1 VKVRDTPT
9 IILQPNPKRFYRSG
23 RDCYRELRRTT
34 LLRTRVHKSRG
45 DSLSRSALGRP
56 SPRALAHT
64 WSENCPEMHIS
75 AHDAPLARG
84 NNVRVNTDTP
94 LGGMRVKER
103 IREAGHP
110 GERVLGT
117 RSGPHSLW
125 VVLDGG
131 GAPALPLGVFL
142 PDGTEAVALFSG
154 EEEARM
160 FCHLGGKEGANRR
173 VRETSAG
180 EVLSLLYRAG
190 RPVRRVAL
198 DPFAEVVPGGGS
210 LGTST
215 LSAERFARRFAR
227 PDPERVGGGPPWR

>member
-1 VKVRDTPT
+1 
-9 IILQPNPKRFYRSG
+9 
-23 RDCYRELRRTT
+23 
-34 LLRTRVHKSRG
+34 
-45 DSLSRSALGRP
+45 
-56 SPRALAHT
+56 
-64 WSENCPEMHIS
+64 MHIS
-75 AHDAPLARG
+75 AHDAPLAGG

-94 LGGMRVKER
+94 LGGVRVKER

-117 RSGPHSLW
+117 RSGTNSLW

-160 FCHLGGKEGANRR
+160 FCHLGGEEGANRR
-173 VRETSAG
+173 VRETSPA

-190 RPVRRVAL
+190 RPVRRVTL
-198 DPFAEVVPGGGS
+198 DPFPEVVPGGGS
-210 LGTST
+210 LGAST
-215 LSAERFARRFAR
+215 LSGERFAQHFARRFAR
-227 PDPERVGGGPPWR
+227 PGLERVGGGPPWR

>member
-1 VKVRDTPT
+1 
-9 IILQPNPKRFYRSG
+9 
-23 RDCYRELRRTT
+23 
-34 LLRTRVHKSRG
+34 
-45 DSLSRSALGRP
+45 
-56 SPRALAHT
+56 
-64 WSENCPEMHIS
+64 
-75 AHDAPLARG
+75 LARG

-160 FCHLGGKEGANRR
+160 FCHLGGEEGANRR

-198 DPFAEVVPGGGS
+198 DPFAEVVPGGWVLRHLDALRGALRPALRPPGPGTGGRRVAVEVS
-210 LGTST
+210 LPEGYRLERDPDVLLLLDGDGRSVAAF
-215 LSAERFARRFAR
+215 SARGARKGAVEETAWEAYETPRQHRKPKRRGRFLRA
-227 PDPERVGGGPPWR
+227 PGLVGQ